1 MRILGL
7 DYGDMTIGVAVSD
20 QLQLIA
26 YAIDIIFKKSL
37 SDFALETN
45 RLSHIIN
52 EYAVEKI
59 IIGIPKNLDNSYGP
73 QCKKTLA
80 FKNRVQHSFPNI
92 NIILWDER
100 FSSIAAHKNLSDA
113 GINSFKQKK
122 IVDKMA
128 AVFILQGYLDY
139 LNLKEE

>member
-59 IIGIPKNLDNSYGP
+59 VIGIPKNLDNSYGP

-80 FKNRVQHSFPNI
+80 FKNRVKILSPILILSFGMNALALSPHI
-92 NIILWDER
+92 KICPMPVSILLNKKKLLTKWPLSL
-100 FSSIAAHKNLSDA
+100 FCKVISIT
-113 GINSFKQKK
+113 
-122 IVDKMA
+122 
-128 AVFILQGYLDY
+128 
-139 LNLKEE
+139 